1 MADPITTLFEELA
14 QRGHD
19 ARLAKV
25 TGTFR
30 LDVMNGK
37 KTERWLLGIRKG
49 DLSISRRNVGADAV
63 VRGERPLLER
73 VVAGKANAIAAVLR
87 GELTVEGNSELLVLF
102 QRLLPRP
109 KDASTKGVA
118 AGFARRHA

>member
-1 MADPITTLFEELA
+1 MADPITMLFEELA

-37 KTERWLLGIRKG
+37 QTERWLLEIRKG
-49 DLSISRRNVGADAV
+49 DLSVSRRNIRADAV
-63 VRGERPLLER
+63 VRGGRSLLER
-73 VVAGKANAIAAVLR
+73 VIAGKTNAIAAVLR
-87 GELTVEGNSELLVLF
+87 GELTVEGKSELLVLF

-118 AGFARRHA
+118 AGFARRQR